1 MQVVS
6 SKRQTVVVEMPND
19 EDSVNARSKFGL
31 RTFETAVGFVGIKD
45 DKSIHYLQSYTKKQY
60 DAIRGSIRYLGVI
73 ANLDEFDGS
82 PSHGNPLLPLGLQW
96 KEVGSQKPSM
106 GTEIKNDVLAA
117 VLQEKVD
124 FQKVE
129 FKKEEWETFQVSNLS
144 SDSYIK
150 VGNRYFKPA
159 VNVLGRNMLGSAAI
173 PYRITVDVPSKVFM
187 TKDRTGHKFQENMRK
202 KEMSSAPDI
211 FEGRVAT
218 TVMPPKEMMS
228 PEEIP
233 LKAVN
238 DKGTP
243 ALSSWPADSGPGEES
258 VAFVDQLQIT
268 GQGRLNVV
276 LCDSTSG
283 CDLGKIVFPVH
294 KLAEVREVEVHTH
307 THTHTHTLTHTHA
320 HTHKH
325 THTNTH

>member
-6 SKRQTVVVEMPND
+6 SKRQTVVVEMPD
-19 EDSVNARSKFGL
+19 MEMVKEGFKFGR
-31 RTFETAVGFVGIKD
+31 RTFETAVGFVGIKK
-45 DKSIHYLQSYTKKQY
+45 DKTIRYLQSYTPEEY
-60 DAIRGSIRYLGVI
+60 DAIKKDSSIRYLGAI
-73 ANLDEFDGS
+73 SNLDEYDGS
-82 PSHGNPLLPLGLQW
+82 PDGNAL
-96 KEVGSQKPSM
+96 
-106 GTEIKNDVLAA
+106 
-117 VLQEKVD
+117 
-124 FQKVE
+124 
-129 FKKEEWETFQVSNLS
+129 
-144 SDSYIK
+144 
-150 VGNRYFKPA
+150 
-159 VNVLGRNMLGSAAI
+159 LGRNVPGSAAI
-173 PYRITVDVPSKVFM
+173 PYRRIIPYNITVDIPSKVLM

-218 TVMPPKEMMS
+218 TVMPPI
-228 PEEIP
+228 PPQEIP

-258 VAFVDQLQIT
+258 VAFVDQLQIN
-268 GQGRLNVV
+268 GQGRLHVV

-307 THTHTHTLTHTHA
+307 THTRTNTHFNTHTL
-320 HTHKH
+320 
-325 THTNTH
+325 